1 MTPLDIARHRLY
13 HQQIAVQQFKN
24 PAQVVDWLGAVQAQD
39 YSGAKWSIGLRL
51 PDATDADITKAIAG
65 RTIIR
70 TWPMR
75 GTLHFVAAADIR
87 WMVTYLTPR
96 IIAGSA
102 VRAKR
107 LELDDTTF
115 ARCRKLFT
123 RALQGGRQLARDAMY
138 AVLEDAGVSAEGY
151 RGLHILCRLSQE
163 GLLCFA
169 APEDKQQTFAL
180 LEEWV
185 PAVKKIDRD
194 EALAGFA
201 KRYFTSHGP
210 ATLNDFTGWC
220 GLKVSDA
227 KAAIDAVASQLAW
240 EKIDGKTFWM
250 SRDAP
255 VLRKTTPT
263 AWLLPGFDE
272 YMLGYK
278 DRSAA
283 LDPLHAEKICP
294 GSNGMFSPT
303 IIIDGR
309 VAGTWKR
316 TVKKVA
322 VHVAPVPF
330 APLSPAQIR
339 AIEVPA
345 KRYGDFLGLP
355 VTVARGS
362 D

>member
-1 MTPLDIARHRLY
+1 MNAPDIARHRLY
-13 HQQIAVQQFKN
+13 HQQIAVQQFKT
-24 PAQVVDWLGAVQAQD
+24 PAQVVAWLGAVQAQD
-39 YSGAKWSIGLRL
+39 YAGAKWSIGLRL
-51 PDATDADITKAIAG
+51 PGTTDADITNAIAG

-87 WMVTYLTPR
+87 WMVTHLTPR

-102 VRAKR
+102 SRFQR
-107 LELDDTTF
+107 LELDDATF
-115 ARCRKLFT
+115 ARCRKIFT
-123 RALQGGRQLARDAMY
+123 RALQGGRQLTRDAMY
-138 AVLEDAGVSAEGY
+138 AALEEGGISVEGF

-169 APEDKQQTFAL
+169 APEGKQQTFAL

-185 PAVKKIDRD
+185 PDAKKIDRD

-210 ATLNDFTGWC
+210 ATLNDFVGWC
-220 GLKVSDA
+220 GLKVADA
-227 KAAIDAVASQLAW
+227 KAALDAVASQLAH

-250 SRDAP
+250 SRDTPA
-255 VLRKTTPT
+255 LRKTMAT

-283 LDPLHAEKICP
+283 LDPLHAGKICP
-294 GSNGMFSPT
+294 GSNGIFSPT
-303 IIIDGR
+303 VVIDGR

-316 TVKKVA
+316 TLKKSA
-322 VHVAPVPF
+322 MNITPIPF
-330 APLSPAQIR
+330 EPLSAAQIR
-339 AIEVPA
+339 GIAIPA
-345 KRYGDFLGLP
+345 KRYGDFMGLA
-355 VTVARGS
+355 VTVAH
-362 D
+362 